1 MEKQSPIAVFVLS
14 LVTFGIYS
22 IFWLAKRRGEMVR
35 AGAEIPTTWLIIV
48 PLANIWYYWKWSMGV
63 EKVTKGKMN
72 GVIAFIL
79 VLALSLIG
87 FAVIQDSFNKVGEAA
102 PAKA

>member
-35 AGAEIPTTWLIIV
+35 AGADIPTTWLIIV
-48 PLANIWYYWKWSMGV
+48 PLANIWYYWKWCMGV
-63 EKVTKGKMN
+63 EKVTKGKMT
-72 GVIAFIL
+72 GIIAFIL
-79 VLALSLIG
+79 VLVLNVIG
-87 FAVIQDSFNKVGEAA
+87 LAVLQNSFNEVGGAA
-102 PAKA
+102 PVKA